1 MDNEKISI
9 SLDEVNSAQVD
20 AEIRR
25 QDIAARMAAHQ
36 EQVEANT
43 PTARRFNAGFF
54 RKAIVYMAVFGLA
67 ASVIGWGLGEIIQY
81 KQNHHPWGQCRL
93 VLEAFF
99 KNNPNATRWEWLRA
113 IDNLRES
120 DNKEWQNNPYF
131 KRSFWEQPESVRDES
146 IKKGNR
152 EYERLDNY
160 WQIIIGLLIGLGLA
174 MAEPVVGHNR
184 ESAMIRGLVGAGLGA
199 LGGFICSL
207 FINDV
212 YHFLGGGKVVS
223 SFVTQMFAR
232 GVGWSILGAFLAI
245 APGIAMR
252 NWKKF
257 LLGLAGGAIGGL
269 LGGLLFDPICK
280 LTGSDIPARF
290 VNILGLGVGAAVATT
305 LLEEVAKQG
314 WLKVATGVI
323 TGKQFILYRNP
334 TVIGSSPK
342 AEIYLF
348 KDPTI
353 APKHAA
359 INGIGGEFLLTALNN
374 ATVLLN
380 GKPVRQ
386 QRLRNGD
393 QIRVG
398 NTIFLFGSRLFGSR
412 AMKNNRG

>member
-1 MDNEKISI
+1 MEAEKISI

-43 PTARRFNAGFF
+43 PAARRFGGGFF
-54 RKAIVYMAVFGLA
+54 RKALVYMAVFGLV
-67 ASVIGWGLGEIIQY
+67 ASLVGWGLGEIVQY
-81 KQNHHPWGQCRL
+81 KQDHHPWRQCEL
-93 VLEAFF
+93 VFRAYHTA
-99 KNNPNATRWEWLRA
+99 NPDARTWEWLSFLEG
-113 IDNLRES
+113 LRES
-120 DNKEWQNNPYF
+120 DNEELRTNPYLR
-131 KRSFWEQPESVRDES
+131 RSFWNQDEDDLKEA
-146 IKKGNR
+146 IEKAKK
-152 EYERLDNY
+152 EYERLDIC
-160 WQIIIGLLIGLGLA
+160 WMVILGLLIGLGLA
-174 MAEPVVGHNR
+174 IAEPIVGHNVK
-184 ESAMIRGLVGAGLGA
+184 SAVLRGGLGAVLGA
-199 LGGFICSL
+199 LGGFVCSL
-207 FINDV
+207 FINDI
-212 YHFLGGGKVVS
+212 YHALGGGGDEF
-223 SFVTQMFAR
+223 SFQQVFAR
-232 GVGWSILGAFLAI
+232 GVGWSILGAFLSL

-252 NWKKF
+252 SWKKF
-257 LLGLAGGAIGGL
+257 LLGLVGGAIGGL
-269 LGGLLFDPICK
+269 LGGILFDPICY
-280 LTGSDIPARF
+280 LTGSDVPARC
-290 VNILGLGVGAAVATT
+290 VNILGLGVGAAEATA

-342 AEIYLF
+342 TEIYLF
-348 KDPTI
+348 KDPTV

-359 INGIGGEFLLTALNN
+359 INGVGGEFLLTALNG

-398 NTIFLFGSRLFGSR
+398 NTIFLFGSRALR
-412 AMKNNRG
+412 NNRG

>member
-1 MDNEKISI
+1 MDNDKITV

-36 EQVEANT
+36 EQVEAST
-43 PTARRFNAGFF
+43 PTFRRFNVGFF
-54 RKAIVYMAVFGLA
+54 RKAVVYMAVFGLV
-67 ASVIGWGLGEIIQY
+67 ASLVGWGLGEILQF
-81 KQNHHPWGQCRL
+81 KERHHPWRQCME
-93 VLEAFF
+93 VWKAFYR
-99 KNNPNATRWEWLRA
+99 NNPNAQDWEWLLFVDSLHDSENEEFR
-113 IDNLRES
+113 D
-120 DNKEWQNNPYF
+120 NPYLSS
-131 KRSFWEQPESVRDES
+131 SFWKQSAEKQKEALEQS
-146 IKKGNR
+146 KR
-152 EYERLDNY
+152 EYERLSVY
-160 WQIIIGLLIGLGLA
+160 WMVLIGLLIGLGLA
-174 MAEPVVGHNR
+174 MAEPVVGHNWG
-184 ESAMIRGLVGAGLGA
+184 SAMVRGLVGAGLGA

-212 YHFLGGGKVVS
+212 YHYLGGGGGEFTFKQV
-223 SFVTQMFAR
+223 FAR

-269 LGGLLFDPICK
+269 IGGFLFDPICQM
-280 LTGSDIPARF
+280 TGSDVPARC
-290 VNILGLGVGAAVATT
+290 VNILGLGVGAAVATA
-305 LLEEVAKQG
+305 LLEEAAKQG

-348 KDPTI
+348 KDPTV
-353 APKHAA
+353 APRHAA
-359 INGIGGEFLLTALNN
+359 INGVGGEFLLTALNE

-380 GKPVRQ
+380 GKAVRQ

-398 NTIFLFGSRLFGSR
+398 NTIFLFGAR
-412 AMKNNRG
+412 AMKNH